1 MRDSRRRVANHD
13 ISRQFVSTAVRA
25 AAVLTTFGSRCHEV
39 LAGPYSRCCFGGG
52 VLEKRTTAG
61 GLRTAAIVWRTAGVA
76 AARITTARGDITG
89 TSCRECPGT
98 STAEVCDAGEAC
110 AVVTRHLG
118 VNCVRAASVSS
129 ARSSA
134 EAGGATATT
143 AACV

>member
-1 MRDSRRRVANHD
+1 
-13 ISRQFVSTAVRA
+13 
-25 AAVLTTFGSRCHEV
+25 
-39 LAGPYSRCCFGGG
+39 

-76 AARITTARGDITG
+76 AARITTARGDTTG

-98 STAEVCDAGEAC
+98 STAEVCGTGEAC

-118 VNCVRAASVSS
+118 VNCGRAVSS

>member
-1 MRDSRRRVANHD
+1 V
-13 ISRQFVSTAVRA
+13 
-25 AAVLTTFGSRCHEV
+25 HEN
-39 LAGPYSRCCFGGG
+39 
-52 VLEKRTTAG
+52 RTTG
-61 GLRTAAIVWRTAGVA
+61 GFRTAAIIWRTAGVA

-98 STAEVCDAGEAC
+98 STAEVCGTDEAC

-118 VNCVRAASVSS
+118 VNRGRAVSVSS

-134 EAGGATATT
+134 EAGGAAATT

>member
-13 ISRQFVSTAVRA
+13 ISRQFVSTAVRS

-39 LAGPYSRCCFGGG
+39 LAGPYSRCCSGGG
-52 VLEKRTTAG
+52 VLENRTTAG
-61 GLRTAAIVWRTAGVA
+61 GLRTAAVIRRTAGVA
-76 AARITTARGDITG
+76 AARITTARRDITG
-89 TSCRECPGT
+89 TNCRECPGT
-98 STAEVCDAGEAC
+98 STAEVCGTGEAC

-118 VNCVRAASVSS
+118 VNCAVAVSS

-134 EAGGATATT
+134 EAGGATAAT